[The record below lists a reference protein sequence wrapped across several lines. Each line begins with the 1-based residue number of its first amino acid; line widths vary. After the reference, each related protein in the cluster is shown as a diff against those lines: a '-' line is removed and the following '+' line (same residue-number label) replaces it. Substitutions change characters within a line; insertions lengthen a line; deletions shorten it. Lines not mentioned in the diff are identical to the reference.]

1 MIDFGVDFG
10 SFWAWLLGAPLR
22 VVLTIVGAV
31 VAQIVITKL
40 INRAIARSISNRATQ
55 IDRREAARNL
65 NGEGSAILLAERHEQ
80 RASAIGHLLRSIAT
94 IIIWSIALTMVL
106 TELHVDIGPLLASAG
121 IVGIAV
127 GFGAQSLIK
136 DYFSGISLILEDQ
149 FGVGDVVDVDGIAG
163 TVEEVTL
170 RVTRLRDASGVVW
183 YVRNGEILTVANMS
197 QGWTMA
203 TVDIPVAASA
213 DLREVKHI
221 VDTCGDTL
229 FNDADRGSMLVSAP
243 KYVGVEGVNG
253 DYSTVRI
260 VARTEPGLEAA
271 GARAIREAAKQALD
285 AAGIAMPTAGA
296 LNQPDPS
303 RPKNS

>member
-1 MIDFGVDFG
+1 MTDLGIDFG

-22 VVLTIVGAV
+22 VVATIVGAV
-31 VAQIVITKL
+31 VAQVVITKL
-40 INRAIARSISNRATQ
+40 INRTIARSISNRATQ

-65 NGEGSAILLAERHEQ
+65 DGEGSAILLAERHAQ
-80 RASAIGHLLRSIAT
+80 RASAIGHLLRSIAAV
-94 IIIWSIALTMVL
+94 IIWSIALTMVL

-136 DYFSGISLILEDQ
+136 DYFSGIALILEDQ
-149 FGVGDVVDVDGIAG
+149 FGVGDVVEVDGISG

-183 YVRNGEILTVANMS
+183 YVRNGEILTVANKS

-203 TVDIPVAASA
+203 TVDIPVVASA
-213 DLREVKHI
+213 DLRQVQQI
-221 VDTCGDTL
+221 VDAMGDSL
-229 FNDADRGSMLVSAP
+229 FDDTERGAMLVSP
-243 KYVGVEGVNG
+243 PRYMGVESVNG
-253 DYSTVRI
+253 DYSIIRI
-260 VARTEPGLEAA
+260 VSRTEPGLEAA
-271 GARAIREAAKQALD
+271 GARAIRQAAREAITS
-285 AAGIAMPTAGA
+285 AGIGMPSAEA

-303 RPKNS
+303 RPTNS